1 MNLFI
6 NTISKDAHI
15 ILFDDNRMIS
25 DKIIFEIKGNESSL
39 LIPTLDSFLKKNN
52 LKYDEIKNIVL
63 VNGPGSFTGV
73 RTVVLAINSI
83 NYITNNNLTAIS
95 YFDLFKNYPIVKSS
109 SKRDCFFKE
118 NQENNIEIILN
129 EDLQNYL
136 KQKNLSTIYGEAD
149 IENVEIIENIDY
161 LSIIA
166 EIRFDNLKKIEPLY
180 IKKPNIC

>member
-6 NTISKDAHI
+6 NTVSKNSII
-15 ILFDDNRMIS
+15 ILFNDNREILEQIS
-25 DKIIFEIKGNESSL
+25 FEIKGNESSR
-39 LIPTLDSFLKKNN
+39 LIPTIDEFLKKKE
-52 LKYDEIKNIVL
+52 LKYNEIKNIVL

-83 NYITNNNLTAIS
+83 NYITNNNLTPIS
-95 YFDLFKNYPIVKSS
+95 YFELFKNYPIVKSS

-118 NQENNIEIILN
+118 NTDSKVEMILN
-129 EDLQNYL
+129 EDIEKYL
-136 KQKNLSTIYGEAD
+136 KEKNIREIYGEAD

-161 LSIIA
+161 LSIIQKIKL
-166 EIRFDNLKKIEPLY
+166 ENIKKIDPLY